1 MSIADQRLRLELLR
15 TRAALERAELAGAID
30 EVREKTVPL
39 LGLAGA
45 VTRVSSLVGSA
56 SRLSSRGGWVT
67 LALAALAQKPWVG
80 LLLAGGLRLAR
91 RRPLAAALALGAVV
105 VATAVHR
112 ANSGAATATAN
123 NAAGATDP
131 VNAARDASDATG

>member
-15 TRAALERAELAGAID
+15 ASSALERAELAGAID

-45 VTRVSSLVGSA
+45 VTRVSSLVRSA
-56 SRLSSRGGWVT
+56 SRLSSRGGWVA
-67 LALAALAQKPWVG
+67 LALAALDQKPWVS

-91 RRPLAAALALGAVV
+91 RRPLTATTALGAVV
-105 VATAVHR
+105 VAAAVHR
-112 ANSGAATATAN
+112 AHSDAATATAN
-123 NAAGATDP
+123 NAAGATNP
-131 VNAARDASDATG
+131 VNAAGDASYETG